1 MLAKQILAKTME
13 MKLEDVAKE
22 VKIPY
27 RKLTAALRKI
37 ECEPSGKGKKGWVFK
52 GNDELVL
59 EQSIYDFVDL
69 SSSKTKRTNNS
80 LNNSNSV
87 NNVNS
92 QSDSRKDD
100 PMVSEIQALIKG
112 KKKNEDAR
120 VYKGIYF
127 DKDIAEF
134 LDNVQHGNK
143 SEIVNKI
150 LRQYLQDN
158 ELM

>member
-13 MKLEDVAKE
+13 IKLEEIAKE

-27 RKLTAALRKI
+27 RKLTAALKKI
-37 ECEPSGKGKKGWVFK
+37 GCEPSGKGKKGWVFK
-52 GNDELVL
+52 GADESVL
-59 EQSIYDFVDL
+59 EQPISSFVDA
-69 SSSKTKRTNNS
+69 SSSRTKKTNNS
-80 LNNSNSV
+80 LNNNNSV

-100 PMVSEIQALIKG
+100 PMVSEIQALIAG

-150 LRQYLQDN
+150 MRQYLIEN